1 MMSAAYRTAG
11 RRAPSGLWRASALI
25 ALAALVGCGE
35 ETADPDPVVTPP
47 VDGGAPPVGDRG
59 PTPADA
65 APDAAGWIELGG
77 GARTFEALEPGEEVP
92 IIAGIQGGF
101 HVWGG
106 FRGAGF
112 DDSDV
117 RLRFW
122 LDLAGQTVARA
133 DYSEFG
139 LPPDRR
145 DASVFDYAGVA
156 VVYDR
161 NEQVQLTSGQ
171 TMTLR
176 VEVESLADGQVMTD
190 TIEVVPVCCE

>member
-1 MMSAAYRTAG
+1 MARP
-11 RRAPSGLWRASALI
+11 APS
-25 ALAALVGCGE
+25 
-35 ETADPDPVVTPP
+35 D
-47 VDGGAPPVGDRG
+47 
-59 PTPADA
+59 ADA
-65 APDAAGWIELGG
+65 APAEGWVELGTG
-77 GARTFEALEPGEEVP
+77 FRSYEALEAGQEVP

-122 LDLAGQTVARA
+122 LDLDGVSIARA

-139 LPPDRR
+139 LPTDR
-145 DASVFDYAGVA
+145 DDPTVFDYAGVA
-156 VVYDR
+156 VVYDD
-161 NEQVQLTSGQ
+161 NDQVQLTSGQ

-176 VEVESLADGQVMTD
+176 FEVESLVDGQVLGD
-190 TIEVVPVCCE
+190 SIEVVPVCCE